1 MSRELYVPE
10 ALPEQKE
17 VLIPTDHE
25 WGGGDHRIG
34 LDALVEGNKSL
45 PSDENPT
52 TICSTCSL
60 TSVLCYIYNYS
71 QSAS

>member
-1 MSRELYVPE
+1 MSQKIYQNRKRSLY
-10 ALPEQKE
+10 QM
-17 VLIPTDHE
+17 IMSG
-25 WGGGDHRIG
+25 GGGDHGIG

-60 TSVLCYIYNYS
+60 VSVLCYIYNYS